1 MSFELVR
8 GESSAPERKL
18 SYTPKLDSFEDGK
31 MTIKFDFDHPLYVST
46 GDTPDRI
53 VAKFIRSFEY
63 WLLFL
68 FSYLKL
74 RKGRL

>member
-1 MSFELVR
+1 MSFELIR

-53 VAKFIRSFEY
+53 VAKFTDPRMLMDPTTGMFV
-63 WLLFL
+63 
-68 FSYLKL
+68 
-74 RKGRL
+74 

>member
-18 SYTPKLDSFEDGK
+18 SYTPKLDSFKDGK

-53 VAKFIRSFEY
+53 VAKFTDPRILMDPATGMFV
-63 WLLFL
+63 
-68 FSYLKL
+68 
-74 RKGRL
+74 

>member
-53 VAKFIRSFEY
+53 VAKFTDPRMLMDPTTGMFV
-63 WLLFL
+63 
-68 FSYLKL
+68 
-74 RKGRL
+74 